1 METGQKQYSND
12 FKLETYLKIARLF
25 LEDEDPVMAES
36 YINRASLL
44 QSETKNEQLQVYFK
58 VCYAR
63 VLDFRRK
70 FIEAAQRYN
79 ELSYRTI
86 ISESERLH
94 ALQNA
99 MLCTILAS
107 AGQQR
112 SRMLGTL
119 FKDERCQ
126 QLPCYYILEKMYL
139 DRLIKQDDL
148 QQLEGLLQEHHK
160 QQKTVDGDSLLK
172 RAAIEHNLLSASKL
186 YNNISFE
193 ELGALLEIDAI
204 RAEKIASQ
212 MITEERMNG
221 FVDQISSFVHFSTRD
236 ALPSFDCQIQTLC
249 GQLNQ
254 VIEQINHTHSD
265 WVKGR
270 LSQAK

>member
-1 METGQKQYSND
+1 
-12 FKLETYLKIARLF
+12 
-25 LEDEDPVMAES
+25 MAES
-36 YINRASLL
+36 YVNRASLL
-44 QSETKNEQLQVYFK
+44 QSDTFDEQLQVYFK

-86 ISESERLH
+86 ISESERMH
-94 ALQNA
+94 SLQNA

-126 QLPCYYILEKMYL
+126 QLPCYHILEKMYL

-148 QQLEGLLQEHHK
+148 KELEALLQAHHK
-160 QQKTVDGDSLLK
+160 QTTADGSSILQ

-193 ELGALLEIDAI
+193 ELGALLEIDAN

-212 MITEERMNG
+212 MITERRMKG
-221 FVDQISSFVHFSTRD
+221 FIDQISSFVHFETRES
-236 ALPSFDCQIQTLC
+236 LPSFDLQIQSMC

-254 VIEQINHTHSD
+254 VIEQITQMAPA
-265 WVKGR
+265 WVENR
-270 LSQAK
+270 LAQTK